1 VISGY
6 LKGELKMRQIKVS
19 ASFGGKIPTGSYQN
33 SSPSF
38 FAEETI
44 EFNDELQDV
53 NSYIKGRQQALQ
65 EICYNNFE
73 AEALKAKLLKIKN
86 DRADFRFTKLPN
98 GEEVPSV
105 TTILGY
111 DFEAWID
118 DEEMKQ
124 YCAQGTVIHAQVA
137 DFINTKVW
145 KEPKEI
151 LDITAELFILKNG
164 SLKLPIDGWSFEAFL
179 KKYPITNLKNG
190 KTSFNEQYR
199 YGGTPDGEGEID
211 NLATL
216 FDVKRT
222 PDKVKN
228 FMQMSAYCKCKG
240 MEHIKQMMIIPLN
253 DKTEQGFSKPI
264 ISTDIDKYFELFM
277 AKRRDFRKIYGI

>member
-1 VISGY
+1 
-6 LKGELKMRQIKVS
+6 MRTIRIS
-19 ASFGGKIPTGSYQN
+19 ASFGGKIPVGNYAN
-33 SSPSF
+33 MNPSF

-44 EFNDELQDV
+44 EINDELQDI
-53 NSYIKGRQQALQ
+53 NAYIKTRQQTLQ

-98 GEEVPSV
+98 GDEVPSI
-105 TTILGY
+105 TTILNY
-111 DFEAWID
+111 DFESYVD

-124 YCAQGTVIHAQVA
+124 YASQGNVIHAQVSE
-137 DFINTKVW
+137 FIKSNVW
-145 KEPKEI
+145 KEPKDI
-151 LDITAELFILKNG
+151 LELTADLFILKNG
-164 SLKLPIDGWSFEAFL
+164 SLKLPIDGWSFVDFI

-190 KTSFNEQYR
+190 KTSFNEQFR
-199 YGGTPDGEGEID
+199 FGGTPDGEGIYEA
-211 NLATL
+211 LPTL

-228 FMQMSAYCKCKG
+228 FMQMSAYAKCKG
-240 MEHIKQMMIIPLN
+240 MEHIKQLMVIPLN

>member
-1 VISGY
+1 
-6 LKGELKMRQIKVS
+6 MRTIRVS
-19 ASFGGKIPTGSYQN
+19 ASFGGKIPVGSYAN
-33 SSPSF
+33 MSPSF

-44 EFNDELQDV
+44 ELNDELQDV
-53 NSYIKGRQQALQ
+53 NSYIKVRQQSLQ
-65 EICYNNFE
+65 EICYSNFE

-111 DFEAWID
+111 DFEAYVD

-124 YCAQGTVIHAQVA
+124 YCSQGNVIHAQVA
-137 DFINTKVW
+137 EFIKNKIW

-151 LDITAELFILKNG
+151 LELTADLFILKHG
-164 SLKLPIDGWSFEAFL
+164 SLKLPTDGWSFEAFL
-179 KKYPITNLKNG
+179 KKHPITNLKNG

-199 YGGTPDGEGEID
+199 FGGTPDGEGDHET
-211 NLATL
+211 LPTL

-228 FMQMSAYCKCKG
+228 FMQMSAYAKCKG
-240 MEHIKQMMIIPLN
+240 MEHIKQLMIIPLN